1 MSNSWDDAAVRQGPW
16 VVTEKYARP
25 SVSGSC
31 PLASSCRASDVA
43 PRYLRSADRSSGK
56 LTHPEVTVAEQA
68 GARPFFAWSSNPAT
82 VDWTSV
88 SPDPW
93 STCCP
98 VSGRTEVCTAPLG
111 IVNDAGCVIVEA
123 GRGAAYAGT
132 RSSGWVSLVS
142 TTLPLASASYWRGR
156 PPWSRS
162 TVGSMVFG
170 RPCGA
175 SGSVSV
181 TVLLD
186 RGSIV
191 TELGETEYVAPGIVV
206 RSAND
211 TS

>member
-1 MSNSWDDAAVRQGPW
+1 M
-16 VVTEKYARP
+16 
-25 SVSGSC
+25 
-31 PLASSCRASDVA
+31 ASSCGASEVA
-43 PRYLRSADRSSGK
+43 PRYFRSADRSSGK
-56 LTHPEVTVAEQA
+56 LTHPEVTLAEQA
-68 GARPFFAWSSNPAT
+68 GTLPLLACSSNPAT
-82 VDWTSV
+82 VDCTSV
-88 SPDPW
+88 PPEPW

-98 VSGRTEVCTAPLG
+98 LSGRTEVCTAPPG

-132 RSSGWVSLVS
+132 RSEGCVSLVS
-142 TTLPLASASYWRGR
+142 TTSPLASASYWRGR
-156 PPWSRS
+156 PPWLLL
-162 TVGSMVFG
+162 TVGSMVFVSALG
-170 RPCGA
+170 
-175 SGSVSV
+175 SIVSVSV